1 MASVLINILIPIAI
15 LLTLSGEDRLGPI
28 PALLLA
34 VGIPV
39 LFGIYTL
46 QRSRRV
52 NISTVVGIV
61 SVLLTGLI
69 GVLRLDAQLF
79 AIKEAAVPI
88 VFALLIVISD
98 RTRFPIVRL
107 LANQVVMRDR
117 VERALD
123 ARGTHRQFRHHLTHT
138 GRFWAGIMTLSGIVK
153 FFLATWIVT
162 SPSGTI
168 EFNRDLAQFQAV
180 QVPTSTTLT
189 MILMLALLAFLV
201 RGTQRATGLPPRQI
215 FKGGERM
222 ASFFGRF
229 GRAQHSST

>member
-1 MASVLINILIPIAI
+1 MANVLINVLIPITI
-15 LLTLSGEDRLGPI
+15 LVALSDEDRLGPI

-39 LFGIYTL
+39 VFGIYTL
-46 QRSRRV
+46 QRSHRV
-52 NISTVVGIV
+52 NVSTVVGII

-69 GVLRLDAQLF
+69 GVLRLDTQFF

-88 VFALLIVISD
+88 AFAILIIVSD

-117 VERALD
+117 VDSALD
-123 ARGTHRQFRHHLTHT
+123 ARGTHHQFRRHLTHT
-138 GRFWAGIMTLSGIVK
+138 GRFWAGIMMLSGIVK

-168 EFNRDLAQFQAV
+168 EFNRDLARLHAV

-201 RGTQRATGLPPRQI
+201 RGTEQATGLPPRQI

-222 ASFFGRF
+222 AHFFGRF
-229 GRAQHSST
+229 SRTHQHSA